1 MGNTILIENKNG
13 EMVNAEILLYF
24 TLKDYEDKEYVLYTF
39 NETDEHDLATI
50 YASEV
55 VSSDKGYEFKT
66 IETDDEWLKIK
77 DVMRTSIKKGQEV

>member
-66 IETDDEWLKIK
+66 IETDDEWAKIK

>member
-55 VSSDKGYEFKT
+55 VDAGEKYEFKT
-66 IETDDEWLKIK
+66 IGTDDEWSKIK
-77 DVMRTSIKKGQEV
+77 DVMRMSIKKGQEV

>member
-66 IETDDEWLKIK
+66 IEKEY
-77 DVMRTSIKKGQEV
+77 